1 MSVYGYIRV
10 SSKDQKEDR
19 QQIALNEVGVNLQN
33 IYVDKQSGKDFNRP
47 KYKKMLRKLKKDD
60 LLYIKSI
67 DRLGRNYAEILQQW
81 RILTKEKGV
90 DIVVLD
96 MPLLDTRRGKDLM
109 GTFLSDIVLQVLSF
123 VAENERTNIK
133 QRQAEGIAAAKAQG
147 IKFGRPPLP
156 LPDNF
161 YEVHKAWRSTKIT
174 LKQAAAACN
183 MPVGTFYVCSSY
195 KSNRGTCSAHYSREG
210 WVEEQE
216 DMSHGLDS
224 FVEMVNKYVDM
235 TELTQTIVNEYIRKI
250 EVFASDKSS
259 GKRKQKI
266 KIYWNF
272 VDELDLE
279 IFSQPIVYERI
290 TKQTQN
296 MQKTA

>member
-19 QQIALNEVGVNLQN
+19 QQIALKEVGVELRN

-47 KYKKMLRKLKKDD
+47 QYKKMLRKLKKDD

-67 DRLGRNYAEILQQW
+67 DRLGRNYEEILQQW

-123 VAENERTNIK
+123 IAENERTNIK

-161 YEVHKAWRSTKIT
+161 YEVHKAWRSKKIT
-174 LKQAAAACN
+174 LKQAAEACN
-183 MPVGTFYVCSSY
+183 MPVGTFYG
-195 KSNRGTCSAHYSREG
+195 KA
-210 WVEEQE
+210 
-216 DMSHGLDS
+216 
-224 FVEMVNKYVDM
+224 
-235 TELTQTIVNEYIRKI
+235 RKF
-250 EVFASDKSS
+250 ENVA
-259 GKRKQKI
+259 
-266 KIYWNF
+266 
-272 VDELDLE
+272 
-279 IFSQPIVYERI
+279 
-290 TKQTQN
+290 
-296 MQKTA
+296 